1 MWRKPRFKPT
11 VIVFSAL
18 VYAIAVLGGM
28 ISTKA
33 EASGRILAPSGQADT
48 ALVKVTVEYKKVNR
62 EEVLAAFFEDLKSPL
77 KPNAKKFIEVADKYG
92 LDYRLLP
99 AISCMESTCGKRI
112 IPESYNPFG
121 WGIYGT
127 THIAFA
133 SFDEAIETVGK
144 GLAENY
150 VSKGFDTPREIAP
163 IYTPPNHV
171 NWLNGVNY
179 FYSRMETLEGQI

>member
-11 VIVFSAL
+11 VIVLSAL

-33 EASGRILAPSGQADT
+33 EANGKILASSGQAET

-62 EEVLAAFFEDLKSPL
+62 EEVLTAFFEDLKSPL

-99 AISCMESTCGKRI
+99 AISCMESTC
-112 IPESYNPFG
+112 
-121 WGIYGT
+121 
-127 THIAFA
+127 
-133 SFDEAIETVGK
+133 
-144 GLAENY
+144 
-150 VSKGFDTPREIAP
+150 
-163 IYTPPNHV
+163 
-171 NWLNGVNY
+171 
-179 FYSRMETLEGQI
+179 